1 MSARGRRGLL
11 GLLAGGALAL
21 LAGRWLAG
29 QYADWAFFEA
39 LGASPIWRTRVSH
52 SVLLAGGA
60 FVGVAAFAFANLFAV
75 RQSIVSL
82 VLPRQVGDL
91 EFVEAVPTRRLTLL
105 AAVLALCVGAFFA
118 LLPHD
123 WSAAALAWDGLSFR
137 ELEPYIERD
146 LGFYVAW
153 LPWERAVQERTT
165 AMVVV
170 TGVLVVI
177 AYGLTPSLR
186 WGASGLYVSTWVRR
200 HLSVLGGLLVLLI
213 GWDWRLDR
221 YERLSAGSGVWG
233 SAESVAH
240 FSAFDFRIAL
250 PYLAVASFATVP
262 IAAVLAWAGWRGYQ
276 RLVVTMLSA
285 LVLGG
290 PVAAAVLPLVARGP
304 LTTPEART
312 RERSYLATS
321 ALYTR
326 RAYGVDEIAGADTT
340 TLAVVRTAD
349 LPRAV
354 SIWDPAALSGVA
366 ANDQRRGEPAALA
379 WRAGAAGIE
388 AVQLRQPT
396 GGASPLRWYAEASA
410 ASRADDAGRPF
421 TAPGISDGRIDGVL
435 IHPDAGAVALVAD
448 TSGRIAAPEFS
459 GTLARLALAWDLQ
472 DPRLLFRDL
481 PEPRARLVTAR
492 EVRTRVQRLVPF
504 LAAGPTVT
512 PLARGDSLHW
522 VVELFVTAGSYPLSE
537 TSNFDGRAVHYV
549 RHAATAIVQAQT
561 GGVLLVPTERPDP
574 VMQFWLRRFPS
585 AFTPVTAAPEW
596 VRRERPPAIDL
607 LTVQGTALARVGFQG
622 DTLGRRNLAR
632 PDDADPDLATG
643 PATLVQGDTAGTMLW
658 GVPVDL
664 PAAGVTL
671 GVLVA
676 RGGEERRTE
685 FHHAPGPRW
694 TSVLE
699 SMQAAADSAG
709 FGRSLPDA
717 RRGRVQAIPSEAGP
731 VWVQSYY
738 AWPAD
743 GAPRL
748 AGVVARQGERVRTGR
763 TLAEALGV
771 RLPASAVPNDAFRER
786 VARLYAAMQAA
797 LRAGDWRAYGDA
809 WSALGRL
816 IEQP

>member
-1 MSARGRRGLL
+1 MSVRGRRGLL

-29 QYADWAFFEA
+29 QYADWAFYDA
-39 LGASPIWRTRVSH
+39 LDASSIWRSRTTH
-52 SVLLAGGA
+52 LLFLAGSA
-60 FVGVAAFAFANLFAV
+60 FVGVTAFAFANLFAV

-91 EFVEAVPTRRLTLL
+91 EFVEAVPTQRLTLL
-105 AAVLALCVGAFFA
+105 AAVLAILVGAFFA

-123 WSAAALAWDGLSFR
+123 WSAAALAWEGIAFG

-146 LGFYVAW
+146 LAFYVAW

-186 WGASGLYVSTWVRR
+186 WGPSGLYVSTWVRR

-221 YERLSAGSGVWG
+221 YERLSAGSGIWG
-233 SAESVAH
+233 SGDSIAH
-240 FSAFDFRIAL
+240 FSAFDHRIAL

-262 IAAVLAWAGWRGYQ
+262 IAAVLAWAGWSGY
-276 RLVVTMLSA
+276 RRFVVAMLSA

-290 PVAAAVLPLVARGP
+290 PVASAVLPLVARRP
-304 LTTPEART
+304 LSTPEARG

-326 RAYGVDEIAGADTT
+326 RAYGVDEIAGADTAA
-340 TLAVVRTAD
+340 LAVVRTAD

-354 SIWDPAALSGVA
+354 SIWDPAALAGVA
-366 ANDQRRGEPAALA
+366 VADARRGDPAGLA
-379 WRAGAAGIE
+379 WRAGSAGLE
-388 AVQLRQPT
+388 AVQLRSPA
-396 GGASPLRWYAEASA
+396 GGTASFRWYGEASA
-410 ASRADDAGRPF
+410 AWRADETGRPF
-421 TAPGISDGRIDGVL
+421 AAPGIADGRIDGV
-435 IHPDAGAVALVAD
+435 IVHPNTGPIALVAD
-448 TSGRIAAPEFS
+448 TTGRIAAPEFR
-459 GTLARLALAWDLQ
+459 GTLARTALAWDLQ
-472 DPRLLFRDL
+472 DPRLLFREL
-481 PEPRARLVTAR
+481 PEPTARLVTAR
-492 EVRTRVQRLVPF
+492 EVRARVQRLVPF
-504 LAAGPTVT
+504 LTVGSTVT
-512 PLARGDSLHW
+512 PLVRGDSLHW
-522 VVELFVTAGSYPLSE
+522 VVELFVTAAAYPLSE
-537 TSNFDGRAVHYV
+537 ALNFEGRSVHYV
-549 RHAATAIVQAQT
+549 RHAATAFVQAQT
-561 GGVLLVPTERPDP
+561 GRVMLVPSERPDP
-574 VMQFWLRRFPS
+574 VMQFWLRQFAA
-585 AFTPVTAAPEW
+585 AFTPLAAAPEW
-596 VRRERPPAIDL
+596 VRAERPPAVDQMA
-607 LTVQGTALARVGFQG
+607 VQGAALARVGFQG

-632 PDDADPDLATG
+632 PDDADADLATG
-643 PATLVQGDTAGTMLW
+643 PATFVQADAGGTMLW
-658 GVPVDL
+658 GLPVDL

-676 RGGEERRTE
+676 RGGADRRTE

-699 SMQAAADSAG
+699 SLQSAADSAG
-709 FGRSLPDA
+709 FGRTLPDA
-717 RRGRVQAIPSEAGP
+717 RRGRVQAVPTEGGTA
-731 VWVQSYY
+731 WVQSYY

-743 GAPRL
+743 GPPRL
-748 AGVVARQGERVRTGR
+748 AGVVVRRGESLTTGR

-771 RLPASAVPNDAFRER
+771 RLPVSAVPNDAFRER
-786 VARLYAAMQAA
+786 VARLYGAMQAA

-809 WSALGRL
+809 WAALGRL
-816 IEQP
+816 LEQP

>member
-29 QYADWAFFEA
+29 QYAEWAFYEA
-39 LGASPIWRTRVSH
+39 LGAAAIWQSRATH
-52 SVLLAGGA
+52 LGMLAASA
-60 FVGVAAFAFANLFAV
+60 FVGVTTFAFANLFAV

-91 EFVEAVPTRRLTLL
+91 EFVEAVPTQRLSLL
-105 AAVLALCVGAFFA
+105 AAALALLVGAFFA

-123 WSAAALAWDGLSFR
+123 WSAAVLAWDGISFR

-146 LGFYVAW
+146 LAFYVAW

-186 WGASGLYVSTWVRR
+186 WGPSGLYVSTWVRR

-221 YERLSAGSGVWG
+221 YERLSAGSGIWG

-240 FSAFDFRIAL
+240 FSAFDHRIAL

-262 IAAVLAWAGWRGYQ
+262 IAAVLAWAGWRGY
-276 RLVVTMLSA
+276 RRFVIAMLSA

-290 PVAAAVLPLVARGP
+290 PVAAAVLPLVARKP
-304 LTTPEART
+304 LSTAEARG

-326 RAYGVDEIAGADTT
+326 RAYGVDEIAGADTAA
-340 TLAVVRTAD
+340 LAVVRTAD

-366 ANDQRRGEPAALA
+366 AADPRRGEPAGLA
-379 WRAGAAGIE
+379 YRAAATGLE
-388 AVQLRQPT
+388 AVQLR
-396 GGASPLRWYAEASA
+396 SPSSSSPSMRWHAEASA
-410 ASRADDAGRPF
+410 AWRADEAGRPF
-421 TAPGISDGRIDGVL
+421 AAPGIADGRIDGVL
-435 IHPDAGAVALVAD
+435 IHPNAGPVALVAD
-448 TSGRIAAPEFS
+448 TAGRIAAPEFH
-459 GTLARLALAWDLQ
+459 GTLSRTALAWDLQ
-472 DPRLLFRDL
+472 DPRLLFREL
-481 PEPRARLVTAR
+481 PEPRARLVTTR
-492 EVRTRVQRLVPF
+492 EVRSRVQRLVPF
-504 LAAGPTVT
+504 LTVGSTVT

-522 VVELFVTAGSYPLSE
+522 VVELFVTAARYPLSE
-537 TSNFDGRAVHYV
+537 SLNFEGRRVQYA
-549 RHAATAIVQAQT
+549 RHAATAVVQAQT
-561 GGVLLVPTERPDP
+561 GRVLLVPTERPDP
-574 VMQFWLRRFPS
+574 VMQLWLRRFPA
-585 AFTPVTAAPEW
+585 AFTPLAAAPEW
-596 VRRERPPAIDL
+596 VRTERPPAVDQM
-607 LTVQGTALARVGFQG
+607 TVQGAALARVGFQG
-622 DTLGRRNLAR
+622 DTLGRRTLAR
-632 PDDADPDLATG
+632 PDDADADLATG
-643 PATLVQGDTAGTMLW
+643 PATFVQADADGTMLW

-664 PAAGVTL
+664 PAAGMTL

-676 RGGEERRTE
+676 RGGIDRRTE

-699 SMQAAADSAG
+699 SLQGAADSAG

-717 RRGRVQAIPSEAGP
+717 RRGRVQAIPTENGP
-731 VWVQSYY
+731 AWVQSYY

-743 GAPRL
+743 GPPRL
-748 AGVVARQGERVRTGR
+748 AGVVVRRGDRLSTGR

-771 RLPASAVPNDAFRER
+771 RVPISSVPNDAFRER
-786 VARLYAAMQAA
+786 VARLYATMQAA

-809 WSALGRL
+809 WAALGRL
-816 IEQP
+816 LEQP